1 MSPLRP
7 TSPEGIIMTDETNGS
22 DDVEEVTKQVASD
35 LQDLEIGDGADMI
48 VRHPI
53 SDKPLVDEDGNPW
66 TIRLES
72 SYSDQYE
79 RAMHKVQNRRLK
91 KAGRGGRIRIQAED
105 LEEGTLECL
114 LAVTISWKGIASG
127 GVVLECTPKNVREQY
142 AKHTWLR
149 EQVVD
154 FTEDQ
159 ANFLPPV
166 SKRLSST

>member
-1 MSPLRP
+1 MS
-7 TSPEGIIMTDETNGS
+7 DEEQLT
-22 DDVEEVTKQVASD
+22 VAEEAELSAKNIASD
-35 LQDLEIGDGADMI
+35 LQDLEIGEGADMI

-53 SDKPLVDEDGNPW
+53 SDKPLVDADGNPW

-72 SYSDQYE
+72 SYSDRYE
-79 RAMHKVQNRRLK
+79 QAMHSVQNRRLK
-91 KAGRGGRIRIQAED
+91 KTGRGGRIRISAED
-105 LEEGTLECL
+105 LEEGTMECL
-114 LAVTISWKGIASG
+114 LAVTLSWNGIASG
-127 GVVLECTPKNVREQY
+127 GTVLECTPKNVREQY

-159 ANFLPPV
+159 ANFLPPI

>member
-7 TSPEGIIMTDETNGS
+7 TSPEGIIMTEDNVKES
-22 DDVEEVTKQVASD
+22 KIIPSD
-35 LQDLEIGDGADMI
+35 LADLEIKEGADMI

-53 SDKPLVDEDGNPW
+53 SDQPLTDADGNPW

-72 SYSDQYE
+72 SWSDRYE
-79 RAMHKVQNRRLK
+79 QAMHSVQNRRLK
-91 KAGRGGRIRIQAED
+91 KAGRTRGIKITAQD
-105 LEEGTLECL
+105 LEEGTMECL
-114 LAVTISWKGIASG
+114 LAVTLSWTGVASDG
-127 GVVLECTPKNVREQY
+127 AVLECTPKNVREQY
-142 AKHTWLR
+142 TKHKWLL